1 MLFTDLW
8 AALSTVCQE
17 VDKHQEDI
25 QQLLQMQKGVY
36 HLVTLFRMTVVINPL
51 HGADLFFRNHQL
63 CICSRTS
70 QRLKEPEDSLQCSQK
85 PYTGFCPER
94 DQSSPDHTILSL

>member
-17 VDKHQEDI
+17 VDKHQEGI

-36 HLVTLFRMTVVINPL
+36 HLMT
-51 HGADLFFRNHQL
+51 
-63 CICSRTS
+63 
-70 QRLKEPEDSLQCSQK
+70 
-85 PYTGFCPER
+85 
-94 DQSSPDHTILSL
+94 LSLSHGFALHSVEETAGCSFLCVYL